1 MAPTV
6 GLEAFAFRW
15 EMSVSEAVMAV
26 LAVPREGGNGTLIF
40 FVNMALIFAIFYF
53 LLIRPQRKEQERQ
66 KKMIEQLKKGDKVVT
81 TGGIIGTV
89 IHAQEDRLT
98 IKTAEDTRIEV
109 ERGRIGRVVN
119 PEDRPA

>member
-6 GLEAFAFRW
+6 GLEAFALRW
-15 EMSVSEAVMAV
+15 EMSVSEAVMMV

-53 LLIRPQRKEQERQ
+53 LLIRPQRKDQARQ

-81 TGGIIGTV
+81 AGGIIGTV